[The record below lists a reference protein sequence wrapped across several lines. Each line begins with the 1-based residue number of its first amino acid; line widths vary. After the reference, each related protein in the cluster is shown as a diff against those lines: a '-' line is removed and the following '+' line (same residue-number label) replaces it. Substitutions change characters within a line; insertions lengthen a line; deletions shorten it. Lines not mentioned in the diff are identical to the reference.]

1 MNMRCSLL
9 GHSEGDEEVETIREE
24 TDEGVIEIEQTYR
37 ECTKCGNKRVITEN
51 KSVRGEANT
60 ADTSMDTETEA
71 SFSAPSPDAPL
82 ASDIKPSED
91 GEYRDAIIID
101 NNPDS
106 SEPDSEAPPVSDDT
120 EPSNTS
126 DGVIVESSEQPAEAT
141 VTAEDSA
148 PVSDITPKDA
158 TVVANDSGAVA
169 WKDAEKD
176 EPVEEDV
183 SEEPPRPKRRIQK
196 GGKQVQCPACGYTEN
211 QHVANLVA
219 GDACPACRR
228 SYLNWYEPS
237 EDEATTDAEM
247 DLPQSKKEVPS
258 ESAQRQPSDSA
269 LFID

>member
-9 GHSEGDEEVETIREE
+9 GHSEGEEEVETIREE

-101 NNPDS
+101 NP
-106 SEPDSEAPPVSDDT
+106 EPSTSDVEASPVSGDT
-120 EPSNTS
+120 EPSSAS
-126 DGVIVESSEQPAEAT
+126 DGVIVENADEQP
-141 VTAEDSA
+141 VEDSEPEEPSA
-148 PVSDITPKDA
+148 PVSDITPEDA

-169 WKDAEKD
+169 WKDAKKEA
-176 EPVEEDV
+176 PVEDEV
-183 SEEPPRPKRRIQK
+183 SEVPERPKRRILK

-228 SYLNWYEPS
+228 AYLGWYEPS
-237 EDEATTDAEM
+237 EDEAAEDAKP
-247 DLPQSKKEVPS
+247 DLPKSTQEVQSEAS
-258 ESAQRQPSDSA
+258 QSQPSDSA
-269 LFID
+269 MFID